1 MEFKNYTDNAKVMA
15 KGQIT
20 IPKDIR
26 EILGL
31 NTGDRVTFIVEGNTV
46 RMVNSNIYAMQLLQM
61 QMSGEAKRTGLI
73 NDEKIMNE
81 EKDIRAERV

>member
-81 EKDIRAERV
+81 VKEIRAERV